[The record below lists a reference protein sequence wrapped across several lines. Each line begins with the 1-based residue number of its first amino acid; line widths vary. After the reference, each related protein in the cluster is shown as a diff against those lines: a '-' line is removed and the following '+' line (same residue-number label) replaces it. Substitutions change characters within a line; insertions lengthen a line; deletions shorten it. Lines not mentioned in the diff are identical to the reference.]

1 MPTSSLWEYGEGS
14 RLLFLPISSSWR
26 YFSRPYS
33 FSIWPTV
40 YKGHPLVVVD
50 HRVRSGAEQLVLHQ
64 TCKFLLI
71 SFRQSTIIRPTEYR
85 ARISPISPAY
95 SSPNSLLANK
105 VKNSRWVF
113 RLHRSLSQ
121 AMLRN
126 HSIGS
131 SRNFIDPTL
140 RIQISVVLNE

>member
-1 MPTSSLWEYGEGS
+1 MPTSSLWECGVRS
-14 RLLFLPISSSWR
+14 RLLSLPVSSSWR

-33 FSIWPTV
+33 FSVWPTAF
-40 YKGHPLVVVD
+40 KGDPLVVVD

-71 SFRQSTIIRPTEYR
+71 SFRQSTRIRPTEYR
-85 ARISPISPAY
+85 ARISPISSAY
-95 SSPNSLLANK
+95 LSPNSLLANK

-126 HSIGS
+126 HSIGT
-131 SRNFIDPTL
+131 SRNFMDPTF